1 MKMSTYK
8 QITSTSGYFL
18 PEEERRSVHQ
28 HWARGSSPSPSPS
41 GWAAPACT
49 AGTPAANRHI
59 NVLSSLIK
67 VTLATRPR
75 SSVTG

>member
-1 MKMSTYK
+1 MLKIHHEMSTYK

-49 AGTPAANRHI
+49 AGTPAATDT
-59 NVLSSLIK
+59 SMYFQ
-67 VTLATRPR
+67 A
-75 SSVTG
+75 